1 MKRPYYIMTSGR
13 LKRKDNT
20 IFFEPVQKQDDG
32 EGNITEIIVDP
43 AINEEELAG
52 YTSDT
57 EKDPETGRILRK
69 PIPVSDIESF
79 YCFGEL
85 DFNTRFFNFLSQ
97 NQILLHLF
105 NYYGYYSGS
114 FIPRDYLPSGFTI
127 IEQAKAYLNK
137 NHRLLIAKEIV
148 DSASHNIIKNLQYYS
163 KPSKAEE
170 KMIDFGDVIEEIEQL
185 RISIQK
191 TETTK
196 ELMGIEGN
204 IREKYYACWEKI
216 LGTEFAL
223 EKRVKNP
230 PDNAINAMISFCNG
244 LVYATVLSEIY
255 HTHLEPTISFLH
267 EPGERRYSLALDIA
281 EIFKPLLADRM
292 IFRLLNTKQI
302 QSKHFRTELNFC
314 YLEETGRKI
323 ILKEYDERL
332 KTTIHHRNL
341 KRKVSYRHLIRLEAY
356 KLVKHLVS
364 GEEYKGFKTWW

>member
-1 MKRPYYIMTSGR
+1 MIEFDKLMA
-13 LKRKDNT
+13 N
-20 IFFEPVQKQDDG
+20 
-32 EGNITEIIVDP
+32 EIL
-43 AINEEELAG
+43 NG
-52 YTSDT
+52 S
-57 EKDPETGRILRK
+57 
-69 PIPVSDIESF
+69 
-79 YCFGEL
+79 
-85 DFNTRFFNFLSQ
+85 NTRFFNFLSQ
-97 NQILLHLF
+97 NQTLLHLF
-105 NYYGYYSGS
+105 NYYGYHSGN
-114 FIPRDYLPSGFTI
+114 FILRDYLPSGFTI
-127 IEQAKAYLNK
+127 IEQDKAYLNK

-148 DSASHNIIKNLQYYS
+148 DSASHNIIKNLQYYF

-170 KMIDFGDVIEEIEQL
+170 KMIDFGNVIEEIEQL

-204 IREKYYACWEKI
+204 IREKYYDCWEKI
-216 LGTEFAL
+216 LGAEFAL
-223 EKRVKNP
+223 EKRVKNL

-267 EPGERRYSLALDIA
+267 ELGRRRYSLALNIA

-323 ILKEYDERL
+323 IFKEYDERL

-341 KRKVSYRHLIRLEAY
+341 KRKVSYSQLIRLEVY